1 MKSLTNNNI
10 ITCGHNSRVHFIN
23 ALVLIKLHITEFH
36 KVIFAD
42 TLPFYGLST
51 DRLCRK
57 ENKLKLLYSQE
68 ALFPDI
74 VGGGGRTHGS
84 LIQSVMFNYYNQL
97 SQNVTK
103 SVYSRITIHLHSC
116 PQLHIIL

>member
-10 ITCGHNSRVHFIN
+10 IICGHNSKAFDCVHFIN
-23 ALVLIKLHITEFH
+23 ALVLIKVHINEFH

-51 DRLCRK
+51 DRLYRK

-68 ALFPDI
+68 ALFHDI
-74 VGGGGRTHGS
+74 VGGGGSYTGH
-84 LIQSVMFNYYNQL
+84 
-97 SQNVTK
+97 
-103 SVYSRITIHLHSC
+103 
-116 PQLHIIL
+116 